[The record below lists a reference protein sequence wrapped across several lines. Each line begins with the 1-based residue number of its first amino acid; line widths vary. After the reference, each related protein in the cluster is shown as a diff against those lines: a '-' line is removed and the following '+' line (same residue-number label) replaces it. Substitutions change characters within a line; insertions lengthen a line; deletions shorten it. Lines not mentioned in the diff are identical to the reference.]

1 MTQTPAG
8 ALGRLHA
15 SAPAWAGQT
24 DWRLLDT
31 RFEPGLHFLT
41 TWQAW
46 RDDPQRPQRLHYV
59 GLSHAPPNI
68 ADLLACAGPDPQLR
82 ALARKLAAQ
91 WFELQPG
98 FHRFTLDRGG
108 VVLTL
113 CVGELISLLRE
124 QSFSADHVFLD
135 ASSPGVG
142 ATPPW
147 NRWSAKA
154 LARCCRRGTGL
165 TATGDVA
172 LVRADLVQCGFEFQ
186 QTPNDGPEG
195 PDHGL
200 LHGQF
205 NPRWTLRAPGSVS
218 HGRAHQPGTCVVV
231 GAGLAGA
238 SVASALVRRG
248 WQVQVLD
255 RAAEPAAGASGLPV
269 GLMVPHVSV
278 DDCALSRLSRA
289 GVRLM
294 LHEARSLLQQ
304 GDDWAPSGTLEKSID
319 GDSHQSDIW
328 HAQAAWLKPGQ
339 LVRAWLAQPGITFQG
354 GAQVAF
360 LRRSGEQWTLLDD
373 QEQVL
378 ASADRVVLANACG
391 ASALLQSMQ
400 ASHPS
405 LKPQRHQL
413 PTLRG
418 VRGQVS
424 WALHA
429 HTPDAAFPP
438 YPVNG
443 AGSVIPGVPWHDG
456 VHSARAWFA
465 GATYQS
471 DDQPETPI
479 DLNHAANLARVQRLL
494 PELGRALTQSFTDG
508 RVSAWKGTR
517 CVTPD
522 RLPVVGPLNDAVHPG
537 LWLCCGMGSRGL
549 SFSVLCAELLAA
561 QWGGEPWVIEARLA
575 RLLLALRS
583 PHAVPGAALELGE
596 ANL

>member
-8 ALGRLHA
+8 ALSLLHA
-15 SAPAWAGQT
+15 SAPAWADQT

-31 RFEPGLHFLT
+31 RFEPGLHFLK

-429 HTPDAAFPP
+429 QTPDAAFPP
-438 YPVNG
+438 HPVNG

-456 VHSARAWFA
+456 VHSAWAWFA

>member
-8 ALGRLHA
+8 ALDLLRA
-15 SAPAWAGQT
+15 SAPSWAGQT
-24 DWRLLDT
+24 TWCLLDT
-31 RFEPGLHFLT
+31 QFERGLNFLE

-68 ADLLACAGPDPQLR
+68 DAVWASAGSCPQLLV
-82 ALARKLAAQ
+82 LARELAAQ

-98 FHRFTLDRGG
+98 FHRFTLDRGQ

-124 QSFSADHVFLD
+124 QSFLADHVFLD
-135 ASSPGVG
+135 ASNPGVG

-165 TATGDVA
+165 TATGNVE
-172 LVRADLVQCGFEFQ
+172 LVRADLEQCGFEFQ
-186 QTPNDGPEG
+186 HTPIDRTESPES
-195 PDHGL
+195 GL
-200 LHGQF
+200 FHGQF
-205 NPRWTLRAPGSVS
+205 NPRWILRAPGEVS
-218 HGRAHQPGTCVVV
+218 QGRARQPGTCVVV

-238 SVASALVRRG
+238 SVASALARRG

-255 RAAEPAAGASGLPV
+255 RAAEPAAGASGVPV
-269 GLMVPHVSV
+269 GLMVPHVSL

-294 LHEARSLLQQ
+294 LHEARTLLRS
-304 GDDWAPSGTLEKSID
+304 GDDWAPSGTLERCVD
-319 GDSHQSDIW
+319 GDSHQPDIW

-339 LVRAWLAQPGITFQG
+339 LVRAWLAQPGITFRG
-354 GAQVAF
+354 SAQVAF

-378 ASADRVVLANACG
+378 ASADRIVLANACG
-391 ASALLQSMQ
+391 APALLQSLH
-400 ASHPS
+400 ASHSS
-405 LKPQRHQL
+405 LEPQRHQL
-413 PTLRG
+413 PALRG

-429 HTPDAAFPP
+429 QTPDAAFPP
-438 YPVNG
+438 HPVNG
-443 AGSVIPGVPWHDG
+443 AGSVISGVPWHDG
-456 VHSARAWFA
+456 VHSGRAWFA

-471 DDQPETPI
+471 NDQPEIPI
-479 DLNHAANLARVQRLL
+479 DLNHAANLARVKRLL
-494 PELGRALTQSFTDG
+494 PDLGRAMTQLFTEG
-508 RVSAWKGTR
+508 RVNTWKGTR

-522 RLPVVGPLNDAVHPG
+522 RLPVVGPFNEAVHPG

-561 QWGGEPWVIEARLA
+561 QWSGEPWVIEARLA
-575 RLLLALRS
+575 RSLLALRS
-583 PHAVPGAALELGE
+583 TLAVPGAALEHTE
-596 ANL
+596 ADL